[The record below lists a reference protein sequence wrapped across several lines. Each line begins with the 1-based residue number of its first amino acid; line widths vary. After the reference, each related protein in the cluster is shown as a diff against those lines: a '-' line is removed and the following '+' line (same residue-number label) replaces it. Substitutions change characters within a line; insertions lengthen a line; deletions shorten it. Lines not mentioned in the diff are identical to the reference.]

1 MLENY
6 PDILCS
12 KDVMKILDISK
23 ELLYKL
29 IKAKRL
35 PCYRIGGKD
44 WRFNKEALI
53 AHLHSLGQ

>member
-6 PDILCS
+6 PDILNS
-12 KDVMKILDISK
+12 KQVMQILGISK

-44 WRFNKEALI
+44 WRFNKEALT
-53 AHLHSLGQ
+53 AHINSLSK